1 MTVTRLKP
9 LHLLLI
15 AAAVFLHF
23 VTPVQARDAHYVV
36 EIVEP
41 FLELHSGPGR
51 GYPRFHIAERGERV
65 EVLSRRT
72 DWFRVRTEQGV
83 EGWASRAQLSQ
94 TVRPSGEP
102 VSIAPPSRLDYLD
115 RRIEGGVLLGDFG
128 GADALSAY
136 VAWHATRNLSLE
148 LGGADLNGRFSS
160 GWWAGLN
167 LVHQPWPEWRVSPF
181 LALGTGV
188 IRIEPRATLVD
199 VEDRTDQV
207 GHAGLGLRMHVT
219 RNFMLRAEYR
229 RYVVFTSRDENEDVN
244 EWKAGFG
251 FFF

>member
-1 MTVTRLKP
+1 MNVNAVQALRLM
-9 LHLLLI
+9 LI
-15 AAAVFLHF
+15 GAAIFLHF
-23 VTPVQARDAHYVV
+23 VTPVQAREAHYVV
-36 EIVEP
+36 EVSEP

-51 GYPRFHIAERGERV
+51 GYPRFHIAERGEQI
-65 EVLSRRT
+65 EILSRRT
-72 DWFRVRTEQGV
+72 DWFRVRTAGGV
-83 EGWASRAQLSQ
+83 EGWASRAQISR
-94 TVRPSGEP
+94 TVLPSGEP
-102 VSIAPPSRLDYLD
+102 VSIAPPSRLDYLE
-115 RRIEGGVLLGDFG
+115 RRTEGGVMLGDFS
-128 GADALSAY
+128 GADVLSAY
-136 VAWHATRNLSLE
+136 FAWHATRNLSLE
-148 LGGADLNGRFSS
+148 LSASDLNGRFSS
-160 GWWAGLN
+160 GWLAGVN

-199 VEDRTDQV
+199 VENRTDQI
-207 GHAGLGLRMHVT
+207 GHAGLGLRMHVS